1 MLIGQRKRY
10 ASQPLLYPNVVEERA
25 YQTKIAQ
32 DAYNKNTL
40 VILPT
45 ALGKTVIS
53 AFVVSQTLHDY
64 KNARVLVMAPT
75 RPLVLQHRSSFQTMM
90 RLPEDQF
97 ALLTGKTPADFRTSV
112 WAGSSRLVFATPEVV
127 RNDLFQKRVNLKDF

>member
-25 YQTKIAQ
+25 YQTRIAQ

-53 AFVVSQTLHDY
+53 AFVVSQILHNY
-64 KNARVLVMAPT
+64 RKARVLVMAPT
-75 RPLVLQHRSSFQTMM
+75 RPLVLQHRASFQAMM
-90 RLPEDQF
+90 RLPEEHF
-97 ALLTGKTPADFRTSV
+97 VLLTGKTPGD
-112 WAGSSRLVFATPEVV
+112 
-127 RNDLFQKRVNLKDF
+127 

>member
-1 MLIGQRKRY
+1 MLISQQKRY
-10 ASQPLLYPNVVEERA
+10 VSHPLLYPNVVEERA

-53 AFVVSQTLHDY
+53 AFVVSQILHDY
-64 KNARVLVMAPT
+64 RNARVLVMAPT
-75 RPLVLQHRSSFQTMM
+75 RPLVLQHRASFQAMM
-90 RLPEDQF
+90 RLPEEQF
-97 ALLTGKTPADFRTSV
+97 VLLTGKTPGDYRTSV
-112 WAGSSRLVFATPEVV
+112 WAGSS
-127 RNDLFQKRVNLKDF
+127 KRVAARESRPSKCG